1 MSKYHLLLLMGI
13 LISLQAPAAFITYPV
28 RWQGTPSL
36 PVSGQAGYCRLT
48 TSDIQPFTSPITLQ
62 VGNDTPNGTVLYSW
76 GYPNFLSIDK
86 RCSGNGTQTTSP
98 SVFFFSR
105 TTSQLPWSN
114 YNSALRAFTN
124 FANIPGIG
132 IRVFIRVDRQV
143 DAWGSGITNPEGNWF
158 LGLYPIG
165 QEFEM
170 TSPTVGFWMQE
181 QRLPTRPAFITDT
194 LNWATVSM
202 RAELIKTG
210 NITYSSNPIIVPT
223 PVFIDADD
231 PIATFTPPRLL
242 GSGGVRIIPPVCKLT
257 TPSAYAVNL
266 GQWIG
271 AGPTP
276 RTGSG
281 VPINLALECNGGVGN
296 VQIAF
301 QDAGGTPQTND
312 SVGLYD
318 PSGNKISGLEVEMR
332 YNNTRINVGK
342 STDATSVLSKVSVGA
357 RTGGSGPYTNRTF
370 TGATPAQFTAH
381 FVQRNPITRG
391 GVSYAGP
398 VSGQVSIWVTYN

>member
-1 MSKYHLLLLMGI
+1 MGRYHLLLMSMLVN
-13 LISLQAPAAFITYPV
+13 LQASAERISYPV
-28 RWQGTPSL
+28 PWQGIPPL
-36 PVSGQAGYCRLT
+36 PGNGQAGICHLS
-48 TSDIQPFTSPITLQ
+48 TSFLAPFGHFTRIQ

-76 GYPNFLSIDK
+76 DYAHFLTISK
-86 RCSGNGTQTTSP
+86 LCNGNGTQTTSP

-143 DAWGSGITNPEGNWF
+143 NAWGSGITNPEGNWF

-170 TSPTVGFWMQE
+170 TSPTIGFWMQE
-181 QRLPTRPAFITDT
+181 QRLPARPAFMHNT
-194 LNWATVSM
+194 LNWTIVSM

-210 NITYSSNPIIVPT
+210 NITYSSSPIIVPT
-223 PVFIDADD
+223 PTFIDADV
-231 PIATFTPPRLL
+231 PSANLSPPDFL
-242 GSGGVRIIPPVCKLT
+242 GSGRVWITPPVCRLT
-257 TPSAYAVNL
+257 TPGTYTVNL
-266 GQWIG
+266 GQWLG
-271 AGPTP
+271 AGLTP

-281 VPINLALECNGGVGN
+281 VPINLALECNGGVGD

-301 QDAGGTPQTND
+301 QDTGGTPQTND

-318 PSGNKISGLEVEMR
+318 PSGNKIAGLEVEMR

-357 RTGGSGPYTNRTF
+357 RAGGSGPNTNRTF

-398 VSGQVSIWVTYN
+398 VSGQVNIWVTYN